1 LKNSGG
7 LAMIRVLFLILV
19 VMSSI
24 AFAQTEEN
32 PVAKKVEEFGVSP
45 DGYVKVIMDSFYVEL
60 GNNPTAQG
68 IIFNYGTD
76 NEIAL
81 REKQIQKSIAFRKY
95 DGARITIVR
104 AGFWKE
110 LKTEFWVVPA
120 GAENPQPKSSA
131 EKIDEFEKATIG
143 DIKAR
148 IDNLFIELSNKPGS
162 QCFILNYG
170 LKNTLLARE
179 TQIKKVIAFRK
190 LDLSKVT
197 FKSAGSSKI
206 VKTELWIIPPEEKS
220 AETDKK

>member
-1 LKNSGG
+1 
-7 LAMIRVLFLILV
+7 MTIRVLFLILV
-19 VMSSI
+19 GMSSV
-24 AFAQTEEN
+24 AFAQT
-32 PVAKKVEEFGVSP
+32 VEKPKAIKFAEFGIATN
-45 DGYVKVIMDSFYVEL
+45 GYVKMRMDAFNVEL
-60 GNNPTAQG
+60 ENNPTAQG
-68 IIFNYGTD
+68 LIFNYGTD

-95 DGARITIVR
+95 DGTRITIVR

-110 LKTEFWVVPA
+110 LKTEFWIAPA

-131 EKIDEFEKATIG
+131 EKIDEFGKVSID

-162 QCFILNYG
+162 QGYILNYG
-170 LKNTLLARE
+170 LKNMLLARE
-179 TQIKKVIAFRK
+179 AQIKKVIAFRK

-206 VKTELWIIPPEEKS
+206 VKTELWITPPDEKS
-220 AETDKK
+220 AEN